1 MCLKKQVRMNF
12 VFRDNVDMEHAQS
25 VISVRKLLTIRFKF
39 TQPKINCNY
48 LFVTDEIFKT
58 PTWKNKTR

>member
-1 MCLKKQVRMNF
+1 MNF